1 MSGIADLEQQQKSEG
16 DDVYYDFCLA
26 RAEPARSGVHKIL
39 AKLRNFLN
47 KFVFGPIGPFKFV
60 PVWLLQKELTTL
72 LFDRPIETI
81 FCLPWK

>member
-1 MSGIADLEQQQKSEG
+1 MQQKSEG

-39 AKLRNFLN
+39 TKLRNFLN
-47 KFVFGPIGPFKFV
+47 KFVFGPIGPFSFV
-60 PVWLLQKELTTL
+60 PVWLCSVWLLQKELTSL
-72 LFDRPIETI
+72 LFDRPIETN